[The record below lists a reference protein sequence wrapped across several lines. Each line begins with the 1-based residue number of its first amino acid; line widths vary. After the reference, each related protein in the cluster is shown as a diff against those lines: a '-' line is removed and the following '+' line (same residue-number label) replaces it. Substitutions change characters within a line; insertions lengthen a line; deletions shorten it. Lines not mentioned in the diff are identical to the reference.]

1 MDLLDFEGQDLYFDE
16 PLPIRAADLLRQAA
30 DAYGE
35 GPAELLLMRAGLQ
48 APEHLSVLVA
58 LYRFYYYQHRYEDAL
73 LVAERVLELAGRR
86 LKFPPDWR
94 TLDERI
100 LGGGV
105 MHSMGLVRF
114 YLLALKAAG
123 YLELRL
129 SRPAEGRLRLRKV
142 VTLDSAD
149 RLGARALLE
158 TVDDALGMAAQV

>member
-16 PLPIRAADLLRQAA
+16 SLPTRAADLLRQAA

-35 GPAELLLMRAGLQ
+35 EPAELLLMRAGLE

-73 LVAERVLELAGRR
+73 LVAERVLALVGRR
-86 LKFPPDWR
+86 LKLPPDWR
-94 TLDERI
+94 KLDEMI

-105 MHSMGLVRF
+105 THSMGLVRF

-129 SRPAEGRLRLRKV
+129 SRPAEGRQRLRKV
-142 VTLDSAD
+142 VTLDGAD

-158 TVDDALGMAAQV
+158 TVEGALGITAEV